1 MIDLKIKIAR
11 FKLEKLGVMNDNL
24 WIMLIKPTTRKPYF
38 CLNILI
44 FKLKRFII
52 EQ

>member
-24 WIMLIKPTTRKPYF
+24 WIMLIKPTQRVNLTF
-38 CLNILI
+38 A
-44 FKLKRFII
+44 
-52 EQ
+52 